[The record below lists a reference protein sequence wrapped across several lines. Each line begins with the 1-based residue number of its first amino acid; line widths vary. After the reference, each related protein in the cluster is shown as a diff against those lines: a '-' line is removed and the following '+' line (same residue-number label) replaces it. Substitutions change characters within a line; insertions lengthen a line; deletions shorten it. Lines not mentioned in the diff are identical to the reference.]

1 MAQSKK
7 NTLNDFL
14 ETMGRVPPHAE
25 DIERAVL
32 GTLMAFESFAEDN
45 HHLLKPDVFYNDTHR
60 KIYAAIDRL
69 VREQKKV
76 DVFTVKEELEKEG
89 SLEEVGGLPY
99 LISLSTSIGSPAH
112 LDYHIKILVQKY
124 IQRELIRL
132 TAEIQTRAFD
142 PSYDVDELL
151 DYSERM
157 IFDLTY
163 GTISNDAQPFN
174 QVVDAVVKEIETISQ
189 SESHLTG
196 VPSGYPSLDRV
207 TGGWQKSDL
216 IIVAARPSMGKTAFV
231 VNMTRNLSV
240 EYRKPVAF
248 FTLEM
253 PAEQIALRMMS
264 IQAGI
269 PMNKL
274 RTGQLEKDEWLKF
287 EQSINNEFMTAPL
300 LIDDTPQL
308 SLFELRAK
316 ARRLKSKYD
325 ISMVVVD
332 YLQLM
337 TLPSEGRM
345 NREQVVSQISRGLKA
360 IAKEL
365 SIPVIALSQLNRSVE
380 MRGGSKRPQLADL
393 RESGAIEQDAD
404 MVIFLHRPEYYGIKE
419 DAEGNPM
426 EGIAEIIIAKHRNG
440 PLADIKLR
448 FIKEYAKFE
457 EVEDNVL
464 ADLDNYEVTTL
475 GSKMNTELAGED
487 QPELDD
493 GFFTAPSDIN
503 NDFLDDQEN
512 DDLPSDID
520 FTDDE
525 ILF

>member
-1 MAQSKK
+1 MAETKKK
-7 NTLNDFL
+7 NTLNNYL
-14 ETMGRVPPHAE
+14 ETIGHVPPHAE

-32 GTLMAFESFAEDN
+32 GTLMAFENFAEDN
-45 HHLLKPDVFYNDTHR
+45 HHLLKPDVFYNDAHR
-60 KIYAAIDRL
+60 KIYSAIDRL
-69 VREQKKV
+69 VREQQKV
-76 DVFTVKEELEKEG
+76 DVFTVKNELEKTGE
-89 SLEEVGGLPY
+89 LEEIGGLPY
-99 LISLSTSIGSPAH
+99 LITLSTSVGSPAH

-124 IQRELIRL
+124 IQRELIKL
-132 TAEIQTRAFD
+132 TADIQTKAFD

-151 DYSERM
+151 DYSERK

-163 GTISNDAQPFN
+163 GTISTDAQEFKD
-174 QVVDAVVKEIETISQ
+174 VVNAVISEIETISQ

-196 VPSGYPSLDRV
+196 VPSGYTSVDRV

-231 VNMTRNLSV
+231 VNIAKNLAV
-240 EYRKPVAF
+240 DYRKPVAF

-253 PAEQIALRMMS
+253 PAEQIALRMLSM
-264 IQAGI
+264 QAEI

-274 RTGQLEKDEWLKF
+274 RTGQLDKDEWIKF
-287 EQSINNEFMTAPL
+287 EQSFTGDFMSAPL
-300 LIDDTPQL
+300 YIDDTPQL

-316 ARRLKSKYD
+316 ARRLKSKHD
-325 ISMVVVD
+325 IELIIVD

-380 MRGGSKRPQLADL
+380 MRGGNKRPQLADL

-426 EGIAEIIIAKHRNG
+426 EGVAEIIIAKHRNG
-440 PLADIKLR
+440 PLADIKLK

-457 EVEDNVL
+457 ELEDNVL
-464 ADLDNYEVTTL
+464 QDLDEVEVTTF
-475 GSKMNTELAGED
+475 GSKMNAELTED
-487 QPELDD
+487 QPPIDE

-503 NDFLDDQEN
+503 NDFYDD
-512 DDLPSDID
+512 DTPDID
-520 FTDDE
+520 FTEED
-525 ILF
+525 IPY